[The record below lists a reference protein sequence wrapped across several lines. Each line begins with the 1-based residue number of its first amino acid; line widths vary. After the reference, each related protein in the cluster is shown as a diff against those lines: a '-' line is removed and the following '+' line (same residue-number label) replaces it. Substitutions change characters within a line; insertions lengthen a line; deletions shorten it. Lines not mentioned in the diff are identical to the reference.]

1 MQNYSAPNSSIALL
15 VEQGRDG
22 GPGGWGDGDLGDGDV
37 AATQLGV
44 RIKGAGKGQ
53 RTNLKGS
60 KRKSRDRN
68 RRAGLHQEDTTHL
81 ESGFMARPL
90 TTAELDVHLD
100 AIYVK
105 LGEPLEH
112 IGKDMWLHAAGYDM
126 AAPTRTVATGPVT
139 IRPVPTGVELLLTDG
154 VIVWNNAL
162 MLLVNMGG
170 RKSRRGNKFLDG
182 GARIT
187 WFSSPSHEMGDPAII
202 SRLLPDTRA
211 AEQASELPVLLYCR
225 PGKKLPYVFCGQ
237 LGNGEVLKDENNR
250 EEAGVAADLL
260 AQEEKREKC
269 TRPGNRCIAW
279 TLLDF
284 EELMAT
290 SPHFRNM
297 LEFSSVE
304 I

>member
-1 MQNYSAPNSSIALL
+1 MRQGAVSFVLLCNQWELFRPHVLTISISFRLANCTSIYMLRP
-15 VEQGRDG
+15 GR
-22 GPGGWGDGDLGDGDV
+22 
-37 AATQLGV
+37 
-44 RIKGAGKGQ
+44 
-53 RTNLKGS
+53 
-60 KRKSRDRN
+60 
-68 RRAGLHQEDTTHL
+68 
-81 ESGFMARPL
+81 
-90 TTAELDVHLD
+90 
-100 AIYVK
+100 
-105 LGEPLEH
+105 
-112 IGKDMWLHAAGYDM
+112 
-126 AAPTRTVATGPVT
+126 
-139 IRPVPTGVELLLTDG
+139 
-154 VIVWNNAL
+154 
-162 MLLVNMGG
+162 
-170 RKSRRGNKFLDG
+170 
-182 GARIT
+182 
-187 WFSSPSHEMGDPAII
+187 FSSPSHEMGDPAII